1 MYGNQG
7 YAMPPKSERFELRLD
22 EEQLARVDEW
32 ARDQGDDGLSRAAA
46 IRELIDIG
54 LSAGSKGS
62 VRFSDGEKMLMLMM
76 GDVFKALKIK
86 DSDSDPDFLAEVIYG
101 GHYWAPKWEMQGVFH
116 DHVDNPR
123 DVSHVVDVLDMWSFI
138 EEGYEKFGA
147 AEKAAIAEQVG
158 PLGKH
163 VQLSGFD
170 GNSESS
176 QMSIARFLVNK
187 MDRFA
192 RFKGRDLNSHHPTYG
207 RYSRMVELFEPMRS
221 TLVGHGLSADQVA
234 ALLQA

>member
-1 MYGNQG
+1 
-7 YAMPPKSERFELRLD
+7 MPPKSERFELRLD
-22 EEQLARVDEW
+22 EEQVARIDEW

-46 IRELIDIG
+46 IRKLIDIG

-76 GDVFKALKIK
+76 RDVYKALKVK
-86 DSDSDPDFLAEVIYG
+86 DPESDPDFLAEVIYG
-101 GHYWAPKWEMQGVFH
+101 GHYWAPKWDMQGVFH

-123 DVSHVVDVLDMWSFI
+123 DVNHVVDVLDMWSFI
-138 EEGYEKFGA
+138 EEAYEKFSSAQKTG
-147 AEKAAIAEQVG
+147 IAEQVG

-163 VQLSGFD
+163 VQFSGFD
-170 GNSESS
+170 GNNESS

-192 RFKGRDLNSHHPTYG
+192 RFKRRDLNSHHPTYN
-207 RYSRMVELFEPMRS
+207 RYRRMFELFAPMRS
-221 TLVGHGLSADQVA
+221 TLIGHGLSADQVA
-234 ALLQA
+234 TLLKA